1 MKKYGGNN
9 NTLMDTF
16 KVIAYTGY
24 AYVCIC
30 VFFVSLGSL
39 ELELKNKYILFN

>member
-1 MKKYGGNN
+1 MKNYIGNN
-9 NTLMDTF
+9 NTLMDMF

-24 AYVCIC
+24 EYVCIR